1 MEVSDA
7 KIIANRSQKNMTM
20 MFDFATNFVFENQT
34 TTVTMSPTSTPS
46 SNFDG
51 NIEQFIGTW
60 NEKVLGWLLI
70 VEFCF
75 YF

>member
-1 MEVSDA
+1 MLKLLQIDL
-7 KIIANRSQKNMTM
+7 KKNMTM